1 MEEKVKTY
9 LKEKKPR
16 LTVISTVNKDGKPE
30 SALMTYAIFEGE
42 ALTLVLST
50 RLNTRKWAN
59 LQTNKHV
66 SLVFGGGFSD
76 AEVQFEGDAEL
87 FADPSSYK
95 LLEEVYF
102 EQNPETLQFRGL
114 PELVFLKVK
123 PTWVRFTDYSA
134 SPPVVEEKSF

>member
-9 LKEKKPR
+9 LQNKKPR

-30 SALMTYAIFEGE
+30 SALMTYAVLEGE
-42 ALTLVLST
+42 ALTLILST

-59 LQTNKHV
+59 LKTNKHV

-76 AEVQFEGDAEL
+76 AEVQFEGEAEL
-87 FADPSSYK
+87 FEDAASYK
-95 LLEEVYF
+95 ILEDVYF
-102 EQNPETLQFRGL
+102 EQNPETLQFRGI

-123 PTWVRFTDYSA
+123 PTWIRFTDYGMN
-134 SPPVVEEKSF
+134 PPVIEEKNF